1 MRNTC
6 WRLASLARAA
16 ALVALALGVASPA
29 AAQIGSGLTKKLKK
43 AAGQDGANKAGE
55 QAGVAAPEE
64 AQAAGAPA
72 GGAGGQVVLTEDVVN
87 RMIAGLKAAQA
98 ERAAAEKEDTP
109 FSRYKRDMAAYED
122 AKAKCT
128 AAQTDWPRRAMAD
141 KKLADRYNA
150 MAEKMM
156 NHMNDQKLY
165 AIYAD
170 SAMAIMSPSCLVKQP
185 AKPDGEYEYQ
195 REVDSRAEKA
205 EMKGSGMS
213 RSELAM
219 AKERTDA
226 ILRKATGSD
235 ISTSEKNAVE
245 KHADELKRLM
255 GYEVPAPARAQKPA
269 PAAAPAPTPAA
280 PASATPTVAPGQQ
293 AMAEC
298 MGKNAQKH
306 EKEIQE
312 LGARGQEAQKRND
325 TATMMAIADSINQIT
340 MAGCNKDQ

>member
-6 WRLASLARAA
+6 RRLATLARAA
-16 ALVALALGVASPA
+16 ALVAIALGVASPA
-29 AAQIGSGLTKKLKK
+29 AAQFGGLKKKLKQ
-43 AAGQDGANKAGE
+43 AAGQEGANKAAEETG
-55 QAGVAAPEE
+55 AAPEA

-72 GGAGGQVVLTEDVVN
+72 GAAGGQVVLTEDVVN
-87 RMIAGLKAAQA
+87 KMIAGFKAAEA

-109 FSRYKRDMAAYED
+109 YSRYQKAKADYAD
-122 AKAKCT
+122 AKQKCQ

-141 KKLADRYNA
+141 QKLADRYSA
-150 MAEKMM
+150 AADKMM
-156 NHMNDQKLY
+156 KHMNDPKLY
-165 AIYAD
+165 QIYGD
-170 SAMAIMSPSCLVKQP
+170 SALAIMSPSCVVKEP
-185 AKPDGEYEYQ
+185 TKPDDYYDHQ

-226 ILRKATGSD
+226 ILRKAAGPD
-235 ISTSEKNAVE
+235 ISASEKNAVE
-245 KHADELKRLM
+245 KRADELKRYM
-255 GYEVPAPARAQKPA
+255 GYDLPAPTRAQKPA
-269 PAAAPAPTPAA
+269 PAAAPAPAPAA
-280 PASATPTVAPGQQ
+280 TTPATPTVSPGQQ

-298 MGKNAQKH
+298 MGKNSQKH

-312 LGARGQEAQKRND
+312 LGARGEEAQKRND

-340 MAGCNKDQ
+340 MAGCNRDQ